1 MLMAAILA
9 ILVLVAATA
18 KAQTSQICTC
28 TRIILDL
35 LNGQRYFGI
44 SHVYQGDYYGSPTN
58 LWPMYYTP
66 LAISRYWSQSGISN
80 NQSLLELV
88 QGPASG
94 GAMFW
99 NEYYVGSPVMVSLA
113 GTYTNG
119 SSPVGDGFVIELFLK
134 PTAWSISPEYNYSIS
149 YTTTRGEHPSPVA
162 GDLILPQSATPYLVV
177 EWDPYWQIGS
187 GAIVNATGQWNIW
200 IVTNPSGNNPSF
212 SPTPSPNLGSSY
224 AGWDG
229 IGTGTLNP
237 NPGDRILITVTYD
250 PSTNILRGIAYDMS
264 TEQSASFTLDLNGY
278 FTPPTNGNYVFG
290 VGAGTWFAYA
300 NWALLHVAVT
310 QQYTPSLTTFTV
322 TKTTTVTIPM
332 TTTVTSTVAV
342 PVTRTSTVT
351 ATTTVLSTVTSTIT
365 AAIATTTATTI
376 TALGG
381 IGVVC
386 WILAAVLAVLLAV
399 VILLWR
405 RSSRTIAIGSMETQ
419 VR

>member
-28 TRIILDL
+28 TRISGYIYE
-35 LNGQRYFGI
+35 RFI
-44 SHVYQGDYYGSPTN
+44 ARW
-58 LWPMYYTP
+58 LW
-66 LAISRYWSQSGISN
+66 LR
-80 NQSLLELV
+80 
-88 QGPASG
+88 
-94 GAMFW
+94 
-99 NEYYVGSPVMVSLA
+99 
-113 GTYTNG
+113 
-119 SSPVGDGFVIELFLK
+119 DRLFLK

-237 NPGDRILITVTYD
+237 NPGDRILMTVTYD

-300 NWALLHVAVT
+300 NWALLYVAVN
-310 QQYTPSLTTFTV
+310 
-322 TKTTTVTIPM
+322 
-332 TTTVTSTVAV
+332 STVY
-342 PVTRTSTVT
+342 P
-351 ATTTVLSTVTSTIT
+351 IT
-365 AAIATTTATTI
+365 HY
-376 TALGG
+376 LH
-381 IGVVC
+381 
-386 WILAAVLAVLLAV
+386 
-399 VILLWR
+399 R
-405 RSSRTIAIGSMETQ
+405 H
-419 VR
+419 